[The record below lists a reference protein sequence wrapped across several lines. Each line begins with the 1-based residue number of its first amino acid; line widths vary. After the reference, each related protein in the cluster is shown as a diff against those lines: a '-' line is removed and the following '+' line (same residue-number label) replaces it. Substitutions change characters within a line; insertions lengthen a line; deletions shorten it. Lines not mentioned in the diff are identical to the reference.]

1 MENFTFIHPRNYFSS
16 WMLSNENVVNPDYL
30 SKYARSSAL
39 ALIKIKVPLNTL
51 ESMYN
56 ELYSYYQAEKKYNNL
71 QDIADIMRSRIYSE
85 PYMYHKFLVE
95 IVDTGLLV
103 VETENEME
111 VFFMHILKIIEYVR
125 KYGNS
130 NLGIVEY

>member
-1 MENFTFIHPRNYFSS
+1 MVIQN
-16 WMLSNENVVNPDYL
+16 
-30 SKYARSSAL
+30 
-39 ALIKIKVPLNTL
+39 
-51 ESMYN
+51 
-56 ELYSYYQAEKKYNNL
+56 QEKKYNNL